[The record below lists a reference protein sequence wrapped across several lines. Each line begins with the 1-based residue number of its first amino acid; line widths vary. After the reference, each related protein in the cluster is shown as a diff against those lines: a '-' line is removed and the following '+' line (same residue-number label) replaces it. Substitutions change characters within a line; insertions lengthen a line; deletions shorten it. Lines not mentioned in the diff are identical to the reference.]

1 MFRKIVAVSSLLAA
15 GIAGCAHAPSAQT
28 SAQQLVAAR
37 FATFN
42 RHDLDGIVKLYAP
55 DAVLTSPGY
64 CTPRQGEEGVRRAY
78 GELFKA
84 YPDISDEV
92 TGYVAQGD
100 RIAVQYVVHLGK
112 YTASL
117 ASFVTLQDGLIV
129 RDDTYYD
136 GQGQHCS

>member
-1 MFRKIVAVSSLLAA
+1 MFRKALSFLLAV
-15 GIAGCAHAPSAQT
+15 GIVGCANAPSNQT
-28 SAQQLVAAR
+28 SAQQLVDAR

-42 RHDLDGIVKLYAP
+42 RHDLDGIVKLYAS

-64 CTPRQGEEGVRRAY
+64 CSPRQGEEGVRRAY
-78 GELFKA
+78 GDLFKA

-92 TGYVAQGD
+92 TGYLVQGD

-112 YTASL
+112 YTAPL
-117 ASFVTLQDGLIV
+117 ASFLTLKDGLIV
-129 RDDTYYD
+129 RDATYYD

>member
-1 MFRKIVAVSSLLAA
+1 MFRKIIPVSFLFIAVV
-15 GIAGCAHAPSAQT
+15 GCAHAPSAQT
-28 SAQQLVAAR
+28 SAQQLVDAR

-42 RHDLDGIVKLYAP
+42 HHDLDGIVKLYAP

-64 CTPRQGEEGVRRAY
+64 CSPRLGEAGVRRAY

-84 YPDISDEV
+84 YPDISDDV

-100 RIAVQYVVHLGK
+100 HIAVQYVVHFGK
-112 YTASL
+112 YTAPL
-117 ASFVTLQDGLIV
+117 ASFLTLKDGLIV

>member
-1 MFRKIVAVSSLLAA
+1 MFRKTISVSFLLAA
-15 GIAGCAHAPSAQT
+15 GIAGCAHAPSTQT
-28 SAQQLVAAR
+28 SAQQLVDAR

-42 RHDLDGIVKLYAP
+42 RHDLDGIVKLYAA

-64 CTPRQGEEGVRRAY
+64 CSPRQGEAGVRRAY
-78 GELFKA
+78 GDLFKA
-84 YPDISDEV
+84 YPDISDAV

-100 RIAVQYVVHLGK
+100 HIAVQYVVHLGK
-112 YTASL
+112 YTVPL
-117 ASFVTLQDGLIV
+117 ASFLTLKDGLIV